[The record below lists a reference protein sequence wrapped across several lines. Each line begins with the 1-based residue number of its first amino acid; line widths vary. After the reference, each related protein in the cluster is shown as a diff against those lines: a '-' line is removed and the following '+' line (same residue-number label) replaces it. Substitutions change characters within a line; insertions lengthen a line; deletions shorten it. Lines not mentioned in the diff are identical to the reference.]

1 MAPSPIA
8 IIAGVGPGT
17 GAAVARRFAQTYP
30 VVLLA
35 RSASNYEPV
44 VDEINKSGGKAV
56 GISADITDEESVNGA
71 FDQIK
76 KQGGLWKDGGDG
88 FGVAAAVFNL
98 GGGFAKK
105 PFLELT
111 KEEFESGWKS
121 NGYVRP
127 FFSSSF
133 FLSFF
138 SFFSFSLILIYSLL
152 LLCGLNNR
160 TNRIGAY
167 LFSRSVLPL
176 LLATGSAQ
184 STPKYPPTLIFTGA
198 TASVRGSANFSA
210 FATGKFA
217 LRALSQSLAREFG
230 PKGVHVA
237 HAIIDGVIDIPRT
250 KGYVFKDEDAK
261 IGPDAVSAI
270 NPPPSSSIF
279 SPVSY

>member
-44 VDEINKSGGKAV
+44 VDEINKSGGNAV

-88 FGVAAAVFNL
+88 FRVAAAVFNL

-121 NGYVRP
+121 NGFVTPIFPP
-127 FFSSSF
+127 FFSLTSSHPF
-133 FLSFF
+133 
-138 SFFSFSLILIYSLL
+138 
-152 LLCGLNNR
+152 
-160 TNRIGAY
+160 
-167 LFSRSVLPL
+167 
-176 LLATGSAQ
+176 
-184 STPKYPPTLIFTGA
+184 
-198 TASVRGSANFSA
+198 
-210 FATGKFA
+210 
-217 LRALSQSLAREFG
+217 
-230 PKGVHVA
+230 
-237 HAIIDGVIDIPRT
+237 
-250 KGYVFKDEDAK
+250 
-261 IGPDAVSAI
+261 
-270 NPPPSSSIF
+270 PSSALWSE
-279 SPVSY
+279 

>member
-35 RSASNYEPV
+35 RSTSNYEPV

-76 KQGGLWKDGGDG
+76 QGDLWKDGGE

-98 GGGFAKK
+98 GGGFVRK

-111 KEEFESGWKS
+111 KEEFESGWKT
-121 NGYVRP
+121 NGFVR
-127 FFSSSF
+127 FFFFFFHLFSS
-133 FLSFF
+133 
-138 SFFSFSLILIYSLL
+138 IPLL
-152 LLCGLNNR
+152 LLCGLNRR
-160 TNRIGAY
+160 TNRTGAY

-176 LLATGSAQ
+176 LLASGSAQ

-198 TASVRGSANFSA
+198 TASIRGSANFSP

-261 IGPDAVSAI
+261 IGPDAVSTFHSQP
-270 NPPPSSSIF
+270 NSFIF